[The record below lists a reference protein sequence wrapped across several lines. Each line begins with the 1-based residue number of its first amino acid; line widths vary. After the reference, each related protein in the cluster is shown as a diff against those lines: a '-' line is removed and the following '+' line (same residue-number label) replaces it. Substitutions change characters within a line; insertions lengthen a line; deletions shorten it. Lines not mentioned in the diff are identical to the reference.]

1 MIDFKIGVLV
11 ILLFAS
17 LVLLGLSVLIQ
28 TTNGLFWSRR
38 PQEFLSDRE
47 DPIFETER
55 QVGQWLSEVLLKY
68 VPKVAITLLILLIA
82 TWFR

>member
-28 TTNGLFWSRR
+28 ATNGLFWSRR

-47 DPIFETER
+47 DPNFEVER
-55 QVGQWLSEVLLKY
+55 QVGRRLSEITFKY
-68 VPKVAITLLILLIA
+68 VPKVTITLLILLIA